1 MPEEPRDIW
10 DPNLEVGDPVQF
22 ETMGGNWVKGTI
34 ESIDPDDHCFIRVQI
49 KGGGPPLAFARVINV
64 TNDDEFKGHFIKP
77 PPPRFTKKEI
87 IDLFIDPEGGDTP

>member
-1 MPEEPRDIW
+1 MTDIW
-10 DPNLEVGDPVQF
+10 DPTLKVGDAVQF

-64 TNDDEFKGHFIKP
+64 TNADEFKGHFVKP
-77 PPPRFTKKEI
+77 PPMNPKYTRKEI
-87 IDLFIDPEGGDTP
+87 IDLFVDPEGGDNQ